1 MQPFVFFSILAAIS
15 FALSNLINKFT
26 SKHRISNSWV
36 LLFYYYL
43 GLVPSLFV
51 IPLIFKVDFPEGG
64 WVFVVL
70 YASAFFLGSIFFTKA
85 LYRLD
90 ASTMAPFY
98 HLQSLFII
106 VLAFFFLNERFS
118 PDKYF
123 FSIIMIAGSLL
134 VTIEERMNLKTYFRI
149 GVLLIITQQF
159 FHAVSNIFAGFA
171 LKEMNSFTFIF
182 WGDLIAVSFAFLLIP
197 FVGASKFKVSFNQI
211 KPLFISGLFS
221 TIGATSLFTAFMF
234 NITISS
240 VLSLLTSPIVFVLA
254 IIASIVR
261 PNLLEH
267 HTRKVYVVR
276 GIGLLLILFGAI
288 NLSV

>member
-1 MQPFVFFSILAAIS
+1 MQPYVFFSILAAIS
-15 FALSNLINKFT
+15 FALSTLIIKFT

-43 GLVPSLFV
+43 GLVPSLFL

-70 YASAFFLGSIFFTKA
+70 YAFAFFLGSIFFTKA

-90 ASTMAPFY
+90 ASTIAPFY

-106 VLAFFFLNERFS
+106 ILAFFFLNERFS
-118 PDKYF
+118 FEKYLF
-123 FSIIMIAGSLL
+123 GIMMIIGSLFITL
-134 VTIEERMNLKTYFRI
+134 DEKMNIKTYFKI
-149 GVLLIITQQF
+149 GVLLIVMQQF
-159 FHAVSNIFAGFA
+159 FHAISNIFAGFA
-171 LKEMNSFTFIF
+171 LKQMNSFTFIF
-182 WGDLIAVSFAFLLIP
+182 WGDLVAVSFVFLLIP

-211 KPLFISGLFS
+211 KPLFISGFFS

-240 VLSLLTSPIVFVLA
+240 ILSLLASPIVFVLA
-254 IIASIVR
+254 VIASIVK

-267 HTRKVYVVR
+267 HSLRVYIVR
-276 GIGLLLILFGAI
+276 GIGFFLILFGAI

>member
-1 MQPFVFFSILAAIS
+1 MQPYVFFSILAAIS
-15 FALSNLINKFT
+15 FALSTLIIKFT

-43 GLVPSLFV
+43 GLVPSLFL

-70 YASAFFLGSIFFTKA
+70 YAFAFFLGSIFFTKA

-90 ASTMAPFY
+90 ASTIAPFY

-106 VLAFFFLNERFS
+106 ILAFFFLNERFS
-118 PDKYF
+118 FEKYLF
-123 FSIIMIAGSLL
+123 GIMMIIGSLFITL
-134 VTIEERMNLKTYFRI
+134 DEKMNIKTYFKI
-149 GVLLIITQQF
+149 GVLLIVMQQF
-159 FHAVSNIFAGFA
+159 FHAISNIFAGFA
-171 LKEMNSFTFIF
+171 LKQMNSFTFIF
-182 WGDLIAVSFAFLLIP
+182 WGDLVAVSFVFLLIP

-211 KPLFISGLFS
+211 KPLLISGFFS

-240 VLSLLTSPIVFVLA
+240 ILSLLASPIVFVLA
-254 IIASIVR
+254 VIASIVK

-267 HTRKVYVVR
+267 HSLRVYIVR
-276 GIGLLLILFGAI
+276 GIGFFLILFGAI